1 MISGG
6 FAGGGESS
14 SARKAHLRSTRSADM
29 GEIQAVS
36 KLPRIDTTITFSDS
50 DLEGCQHSH
59 DDPLVVRAIKANT
72 TVHRVLIDNGS
83 SADIIF
89 TSAFEKMGIGRERLE
104 PVSTHLRWFSGER
117 VLPLGSIQLVLTL
130 GEPPCQAA
138 MTARFHI
145 VDAPSSYNMLLGRP
159 SLNAIKVVPSAYHMI
174 IKFPTIHGVG
184 TVRGDQRVARE
195 CYTASMKQK
204 AVDNVNADELDMRN
218 EVLTR
223 PEPSEELEPV
233 SLDDDPEH
241 LAYIGS
247 KLPKDLKGLL
257 TQFLRQ
263 NRDVFAW
270 TQADMGGI
278 DPAIITHKLNTNP
291 SFKPVKQKRR
301 SFAPER
307 QKSINEEVGKL
318 LQARAI
324 REVEYPEWL
333 ANVVLVKKA
342 NGKWRLCIDFTDINK
357 ACPKDSFPL
366 PRIDLIVD
374 ATAGHEL
381 LSFMDAF
388 SGYNQISMKPNDQE
402 KTSFVTAQ
410 GTYCYRVMPFGL
422 KNAGATYQRLVNRMF
437 QKQIGA
443 TMEVYIDDMLVKS
456 TKSDLHITHLSE
468 AFQILRNYNMK
479 LNPAKCAFG
488 VSAGKFLGFIVNH
501 RGIEANPDKIKA
513 LLDMSS
519 PSRIKEVQQLKGRIA
534 SLSRFVSRASDKCQ
548 PFFQVLKKAFQW
560 DEKCE
565 EAFTAL
571 KTYMSSPPILVSLV
585 EGELL
590 TLYLAV
596 SDFSASAVLVRDK
609 ERVQHPVYYCSR
621 ALRGAKELYP
631 RMEKLILALVTAAQK
646 LRPYFQAHTIE
657 VPTEYPMKQVLN
669 KPKVSGR
676 LMKWA
681 IKLSEF
687 DIRYKPKTTIKG
699 HVLADFIMEFA
710 PIELAEPTRSEDDL
724 PIWKLSVDG
733 ASNAQ
738 GSGAGLIMTSL
749 EGIDIEYALRF
760 GFHAS
765 NNEAEYEAVIAGLNL
780 AHSLEV
786 NQLEVHSD
794 SQLVVRQ
801 IEDTYKAKSETMVLY
816 LQKVRDLLKKFVLVQ
831 VKYIPRTKNSRA
843 DALAK
848 LATAL
853 QEDLGGS
860 TPVEYLAEPSIDPYS
875 MVVAP
880 IGSVPSWMD
889 PIWDYINEGTLP
901 DDPKEA
907 AKIRVRSSRFTN
919 HKGSLYNRGFFTPF
933 LKCIAGEDT
942 EYVVREVHEGIYGN
956 HIGARTLAGKVLR
969 QGYYW
974 LTILKDAT
982 DLVKKCRIC
991 QEHAKISRL
1000 PSEPLTSITSPW
1012 PFQQWGLDLIGP
1024 LPIGKGQCKF
1034 IIVAEDYLTKL
1045 AEVEPIATITE
1056 QKIRN
1061 FMWRAIMCRF
1071 GIPRALVSDNG
1082 KQFDNAK
1089 FRDFCVE
1096 LGIKNYYSS
1105 PAHLQSNGQAEVTIR
1120 TLKAALKT
1128 KLEDLKRSWV
1138 EYLPEVLW
1146 AYRTTQKS
1154 ATRETPFSLA
1164 FGTEAVAPV
1173 EVGIKSP
1180 RVELASEEQ
1189 NDEAL
1194 RLNLEILDEKCE

>member
-1 MISGG
+1 M
-6 FAGGGESS
+6 
-14 SARKAHLRSTRSADM
+14 
-29 GEIQAVS
+29 
-36 KLPRIDTTITFSDS
+36 
-50 DLEGCQHSH
+50 
-59 DDPLVVRAIKANT
+59 
-72 TVHRVLIDNGS
+72 
-83 SADIIF
+83 
-89 TSAFEKMGIGRERLE
+89 
-104 PVSTHLRWFSGER
+104 
-117 VLPLGSIQLVLTL
+117 
-130 GEPPCQAA
+130 
-138 MTARFHI
+138 
-145 VDAPSSYNMLLGRP
+145 
-159 SLNAIKVVPSAYHMI
+159 
-174 IKFPTIHGVG
+174 
-184 TVRGDQRVARE
+184 
-195 CYTASMKQK
+195 
-204 AVDNVNADELDMRN
+204 
-218 EVLTR
+218 
-223 PEPSEELEPV
+223 

-307 QKSINEEVGKL
+307 QKAINEEVGKL
-318 LQARAI
+318 LQAGAI
-324 REVEYPEWL
+324 REVEYLEWL

-357 ACPKDSFPL
+357 ACLKDSFPL
-366 PRIDLIVD
+366 PRIDLIVE

-388 SGYNQISMKPNDQE
+388 SGYNQISMNPNDQE

-488 VSAGKFLGFIVNH
+488 VSAEKFLGFIVNH
-501 RGIEANPDKIKA
+501 KGIEGNPGKIKA
-513 LLDMSS
+513 LLDMPS
-519 PSRIKEVQQLKGRIA
+519 PSGIKEVQRLTGMIVA
-534 SLSRFVSRASDKCQ
+534 LSRFVSRASDKCQ

-571 KTYMSSPPILVSLV
+571 KTYLSSPPILVSPV

-590 TLYLAV
+590 ILYLAV
-596 SDFSASAVLVRDK
+596 SDFSTSAVLVRDK

-621 ALRGAKELYP
+621 ALRGAEERYP
-631 RMEKLILALVTAAQK
+631 RMEKLILALVTAARK

-657 VPTEYPMKQVLN
+657 VPTEYPIKQVLH
-669 KPKVSGR
+669 KPEVSGR

-681 IKLSEF
+681 IELSEF
-687 DIRYKPKTTIKG
+687 DIRYKPKTAIKG
-699 HVLADFIMEFA
+699 QVLADFVMEFA

-738 GSGAGLIMTSL
+738 GSGAGLILTSP

-786 NQLEVHSD
+786 DQLEVHSD

-801 IEDTYKAKSETMVLY
+801 IEDTYEAKSETMFLY
-816 LQKVRDLLKKFVLVQ
+816 LQKVCDLLKKFVLVQ

-853 QEDLGGS
+853 QEDLGRS

-875 MVVAP
+875 TVVALV
-880 IGSVPSWMD
+880 GSVPSWMD
-889 PIWDYINEGTLP
+889 PIWDYINDGTLL

-919 HKGSLYNRGFFTPF
+919 HKGSLYKRGFFTPF
-933 LKCIAGEDT
+933 QKCIAGEDI
-942 EYVVREVHEGIYGN
+942 EYVLRELHEGIYRN

-974 LTILKDAT
+974 PTVLKDAT
-982 DLVKKCRIC
+982 DLVKRCRIC

-1012 PFQQWGLDLIGP
+1012 PFQQWGFDILGP

-1034 IIVAEDYLTKL
+1034 IIVAVDYFTKW
-1045 AEVEPIATITE
+1045 AEAEPLATITE
-1056 QKIRN
+1056 KKIRN
-1061 FMWRAIMCRF
+1061 FVWRAIICRF

-1082 KQFDNAK
+1082 KQFNNTK
-1089 FRDFCVE
+1089 FRDFCAE

-1105 PAHLQSNGQAEVTIR
+1105 PVHPQSNGQAEVTIR
-1120 TLKAALKT
+1120 TLKSC
-1128 KLEDLKRSWV
+1128 LEDQAGRS
-1138 EYLPEVLW
+1138 
-1146 AYRTTQKS
+1146 
-1154 ATRETPFSLA
+1154 
-1164 FGTEAVAPV
+1164 
-1173 EVGIKSP
+1173 
-1180 RVELASEEQ
+1180 
-1189 NDEAL
+1189 
-1194 RLNLEILDEKCE
+1194 